1 LSENQRKQLKER
13 GGAKDLEVRVALT
26 NTYRHLFYPTNDP
39 VKAPKGLLHFT
50 LPAESSSDV
59 KGNKNQQDVILKS
72 LKDCQKIRAEDAG
85 AFAPAYILQK
95 VWLAGIDHWTTR
107 ALKEEFS
114 KNLGLQMLLD
124 ADISKLRETVRKGI
138 QEGQWDLKIGAKVY
152 IRGDDGKLPS
162 LPDTIEF
169 SDRMELYRR
178 GILTPPEPRVI
189 EINAQVMSSSELA
202 KPVNLRWRSQGALSV
217 RIYQD
222 GIPIAGDFLPSDSH
236 QVQISQTTI
245 FKIVADYGNGET
257 AEQETRATISAY
269 PTGTGASVA
278 TNGHDA
284 PTIFVVKPETPE
296 TIDLSGTVN
305 AAFTGFSDRC
315 KDYKVK
321 NIQSIEITVDQVMDY
336 RKITTSFPLL
346 GKLTFEIDQKA
357 RIQMDKQFVRLDY
370 QGGLRGFQGFLNPVN
385 SLLNTEGVSANVS
398 LKLTFTFNPAI
409 APDGNELQTLQQA
422 LMRNPVDRLSLT
434 ARVSY

>member
-1 LSENQRKQLKER
+1 M
-13 GGAKDLEVRVALT
+13 
-26 NTYRHLFYPTNDP
+26 
-39 VKAPKGLLHFT
+39 
-50 LPAESSSDV
+50 PADSSGEV

-95 VWLAGIDHWTTR
+95 VWLAGIDYWTTK

-124 ADISKLRETVRKGI
+124 ADISKLRETVREGI
-138 QEGQWDLKIGAKVY
+138 RSGQWDLKIGTKVY

-178 GILTPPEPRVI
+178 GILKPPEPRVI
-189 EINAQVMSSSELA
+189 ELNVQVMPSSELA
-202 KPVNLRWRSQGALSV
+202 KTVNLRWRSPGALSV

-222 GIPIAGDFLPSDSH
+222 GMPIDGEFLPSDNH
-236 QVQISQTTI
+236 QVQIRQTTT

-257 AEQETRATISAY
+257 AEQETQAKIINYSSS
-269 PTGTGASVA
+269 PMQGNSVQ
-278 TNGHDA
+278 DQ
-284 PTIFVVKPETPE
+284 PSIFNLKPE
-296 TIDLSGTVN
+296 TIDISGTVN
-305 AAFTGFSDRC
+305 AAFTEFSDRC
-315 KDYKVK
+315 SEPTAKVTSIK
-321 NIQSIEITVDQVMDY
+321 SIEITVDQIIDY

-346 GKLTFEIDQKA
+346 GKLNVEIDQKA
-357 RIQMDKQFVRLDY
+357 TIQIDKQFVRFDY
-370 QGGLRGFQGFLNPVN
+370 QGGLRSFQGFATPINA
-385 SLLNTEGVSANVS
+385 LLHTEGVRANVS
-398 LKLTFTFNPAI
+398 LKLTFTFEPAI
-409 APDGNELQTLQQA
+409 ATDSNELVILQQA
-422 LMRNPVDRLSLT
+422 LLRNPVDRLSLT